1 MADSDTRTKLKDEA
15 KLKVE
20 SKPIVEAKTGGE
32 TSGKSNKRWVVI
44 GLLGLVIILGS
55 AAFLAYP
62 HFMGSRNVPK
72 AKASEEAKSSR
83 VKGILSLDS
92 FLVNLANTENICF
105 VKATFQLGLE
115 EELKEESK
123 NVVATAA
130 IRDSVISLLS
140 SKTAEQMMTPQGK
153 EKLREEIR
161 SRVNSISP
169 KLKVIEVYI
178 VDFVVQL

>member
-1 MADSDTRTKLKDEA
+1 MVESDARTQLKDEA

-20 SKPIVEAKTGGE
+20 SKPIVETKTGGE
-32 TSGKSNKRWVVI
+32 TSGKSNKLWLVV
-44 GLLGLVIILGS
+44 GLLVLVVVLGS

-62 HFMGSRNVPK
+62 HFMGSRNAPK
-72 AKASEEAKSSR
+72 EKASENAKSSR
-83 VKGILSLDS
+83 VKGVLPLES
-92 FLVNLANTENICF
+92 FLVNLANADNICF

-123 NVVATAA
+123 TPVATAS

-140 SKTAEQMMTPQGK
+140 SKTAEQIMTPQGK
-153 EKLREEIR
+153 DKLREEIR